1 MGQGTE
7 IIVIDVLGCT
17 DPNASNY
24 NPNANKD
31 NGSCTYGGNIISAP
45 IIQFTGKTQSFPPII
60 GPVNPGVSFDF
71 CDTDDQNR
79 NVVKYNSEV
88 KFRKNL
94 ESGDKSYYN
103 NLNVT
108 VRLDRMIKYMMAE
121 SSVDNRGLLPDIIF
135 DDKLKTPYA
144 DFYNDII
151 VVITAETSSGN
162 IVTQER
168 KPVKFK
174 IGDGS
179 QKYLDYF
186 KKFFNINQI
195 VMSSNPL
202 FSPPSSDYLEI
213 EKINKTQKNTSPLVL
228 TLSSYDN
235 RSLSGFNENREF
247 STDLIEGSGRGGVI
261 IYPRSFGYLI
271 NITDSNKSKGIKP
284 DKINNVNR
292 LITDERL
299 FYKITDIEGK
309 TFLYNDQDGI
319 IPSVL
324 IDNGDLRVFTSNE
337 DILKNSDITTS
348 IFGMSDIDNDHSFQN
363 QYLKVFNRELI
374 KEEIQQ
380 LGNFITSNE
389 GTKSFTNN
397 SFPLF
402 KIEKEVYVGS
412 TLTPIIYSMIDP
424 LYLEAK
430 TDNPDDKPG
439 QLIVNFKMDFETE
452 ITGGTI
458 TGNPPLDNLKNLNL
472 SNGSYVSESFV
483 IY

>member
-1 MGQGTE
+1 M
-7 IIVIDVLGCT
+7 
-17 DPNASNY
+17 
-24 NPNANKD
+24 
-31 NGSCTYGGNIISAP
+31 
-45 IIQFTGKTQSFPPII
+45 
-60 GPVNPGVSFDF
+60 
-71 CDTDDQNR
+71 
-79 NVVKYNSEV
+79 
-88 KFRKNL
+88 
-94 ESGDKSYYN
+94 
-103 NLNVT
+103 
-108 VRLDRMIKYMMAE
+108 
-121 SSVDNRGLLPDIIF
+121 
-135 DDKLKTPYA
+135 
-144 DFYNDII
+144 
-151 VVITAETSSGN
+151 
-162 IVTQER
+162 
-168 KPVKFK
+168 
-174 IGDGS
+174 
-179 QKYLDYF
+179 
-186 KKFFNINQI
+186 
-195 VMSSNPL
+195 
-202 FSPPSSDYLEI
+202 
-213 EKINKTQKNTSPLVL
+213 